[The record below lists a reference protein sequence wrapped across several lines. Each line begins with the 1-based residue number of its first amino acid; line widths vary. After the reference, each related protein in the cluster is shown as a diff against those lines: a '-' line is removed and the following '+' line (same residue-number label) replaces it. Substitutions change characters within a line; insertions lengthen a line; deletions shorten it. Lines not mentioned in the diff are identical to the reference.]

1 MATSFKE
8 GERLGDIESAPTAIQ
23 DDPRPSEPLTQHPTF
38 NRTGSINFTTGPAR
52 VNTRAKIVGE
62 FRTLRYVPQIP
73 ISVISRKP
81 IPISVVFMSP
91 TPKKVEPNTPVR
103 SKMRKVRIACLFW
116 VLGWTKI
123 VLYRY
128 FRAWVAYQV
137 RVWCV
142 HSPRSIGERRSRF
155 PNGRSPPCKEW
166 SKRYQPSS

>member
-1 MATSFKE
+1 MFVTYDCYISHSMAASFKE
-8 GERLGDIESAPTAIQ
+8 GEKVGDIESAPTAIQ

-73 ISVISRKP
+73 ISIISRKP

-103 SKMRKVRIACLFW
+103 SKMRKVRIACLF
-116 VLGWTKI
+116 
-123 VLYRY
+123 
-128 FRAWVAYQV
+128 
-137 RVWCV
+137 
-142 HSPRSIGERRSRF
+142 
-155 PNGRSPPCKEW
+155 
-166 SKRYQPSS
+166 